1 MDSLLIHLGEFG
13 AVAVLG
19 FAAIG
24 SALGCG
30 AAAMAAVGAWKRRFM
45 QNKTAPFQLMIFV
58 GAPMTQTFYGFIVML
73 QLMKTPSTPETF
85 MARLAAGVVGG
96 MAMGASALAQGKAAA
111 AACDAFAETDK
122 GFANDLLV
130 IGIVESIALLVMV
143 LLMLYVK

>member
-1 MDSLLIHLGEFG
+1 MDSLLIHWGEFG

-19 FAAIG
+19 FAALG

-30 AAAMAAVGAWKRRFM
+30 TAGMAAVGAWKRRFM
-45 QNKTAPFQLMIFV
+45 QNKLAQFQLIIFV

-85 MARLAAGVVGG
+85 MARLAAGIVGG
-96 MAMGASALAQGKAAA
+96 LAIGASALYQGKAAA
-111 AACDAFAETDK
+111 AACDAFGETEK

-130 IGIVESIALLVMV
+130 LGVVESIALLVMV
-143 LLMLYVK
+143 FLILYVK